1 MGNLI
6 EDKSFAFAV
15 KILTLDKYLK
25 SQGIER
31 DLTRQILR
39 SGTSIGANI
48 AEAQQA
54 QSNADFI
61 SKMNIAL
68 KDSAETK
75 YWIRLFE
82 ASGYIS
88 SDIAK
93 EILEECIEIEK
104 ILYSIIRT
112 AKGKQQLAS

>member
-1 MGNLI
+1 MR
-6 EDKSFAFAV
+6 V
-15 KILTLDKYLK
+15 
-25 SQGIER
+25 QGVER
-31 DLTRQILR
+31 DLIRQVLR

-48 AEAQQA
+48 AEDEQA

-68 KDSAETK
+68 KESAETK

-82 ASGYIS
+82 STNLLSADSAQQLI
-88 SDIAK
+88 
-93 EILEECIEIEK
+93 EECIEIEK

-112 AKGKQQLAS
+112 AKGKKKQAV